1 MRTIAPVL
9 VLCGIA
15 LAGSAGTLT
24 AQTPIPD
31 ARKAAEAWLALV
43 DSSRFEESWKQSAP
57 LLQQM
62 TRSPQGWESFLAQ
75 ARSRF
80 GTPGPRAFTS
90 AEENPVIPGA
100 PGGEYL
106 RLLFTVK
113 YDRGPVGETVV
124 MVPTNEGWKVAM
136 YGLRPMQE

>member
-1 MRTIAPVL
+1 MRPLTTTLAV
-9 VLCGIA
+9 CG
-15 LAGSAGTLT
+15 LLLTGSATTLP
-24 AQTPIPD
+24 AQSPIPE

-43 DSSRFEESWKQSAP
+43 DSSRFEESWKESAP

-62 TRSPQGWESFLAQ
+62 TRSPQGWENFLKQ
-75 ARSRF
+75 ARGRF

-106 RLLFTVK
+106 RLLYTVK
-113 YDRGPVGETVV
+113 YDSGPVGETVV
-124 MVPTNEGWKVAM
+124 LVLTNDGWKVAM
-136 YGLRPMQE
+136 YGLRPMNR